1 MRRAAPVFTPP
12 PVPLDIRLM
21 NNTSALLLAVF
32 GGLALAALLGWF
44 GRQPVFSLKA
54 IRIDNE
60 LVHNNAVTLRANVAP
75 KLVGN
80 FFSVDLARTRA
91 AFESIPWVRH
101 AVVRREFPDRL
112 RVLVQEHQA
121 VAFWGAEA
129 DARLVNSYGE
139 VFEVNQGDIESDDL
153 PLLNGPQGQAALVLQ
168 GYRLVAPLVEKLDSS
183 LSLLELTG
191 RGTWRARLESGAVI
205 EMGLGS
211 PTDIQAR
218 MQRFVATVPQTASKF
233 GRDLEY
239 ADLRYENGYALK
251 LRGVT
256 TVGTGDKK
264 DRK

>member
-12 PVPLDIRLM
+12 PLPLDIRLM
-21 NNTSALLLAVF
+21 NNASALLLAVF

-60 LVHNNAVTLRANVAP
+60 LLHNNAVTLRANVAP
-75 KLVGN
+75 KLTGN

-129 DARLVNSYGE
+129 DTRLVNSHGE
-139 VFEVNQGDIESDDL
+139 VFEVNQGDVEPDDL
-153 PLLNGPQGQAALVLQ
+153 PLLNGPQGQAHLVLQ

-211 PTDIQAR
+211 PNDIQAR

-233 GRDLEY
+233 GRDLES

>member
-1 MRRAAPVFTPP
+1 MRRAAPVFAPP
-12 PVPLDIRLM
+12 PLPLDIRLM
-21 NNTSALLLAVF
+21 NNASALLLAVF

-54 IRIDNE
+54 IRLDNE
-60 LVHNNAVTLRANVAP
+60 LGHNNAVTLRANVAP

-121 VAFWGAEA
+121 VAFWGGEA
-129 DARLVNSYGE
+129 DVRLVNSYGE
-139 VFEVNQGDIESDDL
+139 VFEVNQGDVESDDL
-153 PLLNGPQGQAALVLQ
+153 PLLNGPQGQATLVLQ
-168 GYRLVAPLVEKLDSS
+168 GYRLVAPLVETLDSS

-211 PTDIQAR
+211 PADIQAR
-218 MQRFVATVPQTASKF
+218 MQRFVATVTQTASKF

-256 TVGTGDKK
+256 TVGAGDQKDKK
-264 DRK
+264 

>member
-1 MRRAAPVFTPP
+1 MRRAAPVFTSP

-21 NNTSALLLAVF
+21 NNAAALLLAVF

-75 KLVGN
+75 KLAGN

-112 RVLVQEHQA
+112 RVQVQEHQA
-121 VAFWGAEA
+121 VAFWGSEA
-129 DARLVNSYGE
+129 DVRLVNSYGE
-139 VFEVNQGDIESDDL
+139 VFEVNQGDVESDDL
-153 PLLNGPQGQAALVLQ
+153 PLLNGPQGQATLVLQ
-168 GYRLVAPLVEKLDSS
+168 GYRLIAPLVEKLDSS

-211 PTDIQAR
+211 PADIQAR
-218 MQRFVATVPQTASKF
+218 MQRFVGTVTQTASKF

-256 TVGTGDKK
+256 TVGTGEKK

>member
-1 MRRAAPVFTPP
+1 MRRFAPVFTAP

-21 NNTSALLLAVF
+21 NKLSAMLLTLF
-32 GGLALAALLGWF
+32 GGLALVALLGWL

-60 LVHNNAVTLRANVAP
+60 LLHNNAVTLRANVAP
-75 KLVGN
+75 KLSGN
-80 FFSVDLARTRA
+80 FFSIDLARTRA
-91 AFESIPWVRH
+91 AFETVPWVRH

-112 RVLVQEHQA
+112 RVTVQEHQA
-121 VAFWGAEA
+121 VAFWGSEA
-129 DARLVNSYGE
+129 DARLVNSFGE
-139 VFEVNQGDIESDDL
+139 IFEVNQGDVESDDL
-153 PLLNGPQGQAALVLQ
+153 PLLNGPQGQAARVLE
-168 GYRLVAPLVEKLDSS
+168 GYRLLAPLVETLDSS

-205 EMGLGS
+205 EMGQGS
-211 PTDIQAR
+211 PAEIQAR
-218 MQRFVATVPQTASKF
+218 MQRFIATVTQTVSKF
-233 GRDLEY
+233 GRDLES

-256 TVGTGDKK
+256 TVGIGDKK

>member
-1 MRRAAPVFTPP
+1 MRRAAPVFTSP

-21 NNTSALLLAVF
+21 NNVSALLVAVF

-44 GRQPVFSLKA
+44 GRQPVFSLKT
-54 IRIDNE
+54 IHIDNE
-60 LVHNNAVTLRANVAP
+60 LLHNNAVTLRANVAP
-75 KLVGN
+75 KLAGN

-91 AFESIPWVRH
+91 AFESIPWVRY

-129 DARLVNSYGE
+129 DSRLINSYGE
-139 VFEVNQGDIESDDL
+139 VFEVNQGDVESDDL

-211 PTDIQAR
+211 PADIQAR
-218 MQRFVATVPQTASKF
+218 MQRFVATVMQTSSKF
-233 GRDLEY
+233 GRDLES

-256 TVGTGDKK
+256 TVGIGDKK

>member
-21 NNTSALLLAVF
+21 NNASALLVAVF

-44 GRQPVFSLKA
+44 GRQPVFSLKT
-54 IRIDNE
+54 IHIDNE

-75 KLVGN
+75 KLAGN

-129 DARLVNSYGE
+129 DARLINS
-139 VFEVNQGDIESDDL
+139 
-153 PLLNGPQGQAALVLQ
+153 
-168 GYRLVAPLVEKLDSS
+168 
-183 LSLLELTG
+183 
-191 RGTWRARLESGAVI
+191 RARPRWCCRV
-205 EMGLGS
+205 
-211 PTDIQAR
+211 
-218 MQRFVATVPQTASKF
+218 TAWWH
-233 GRDLEY
+233 RW
-239 ADLRYENGYALK
+239 
-251 LRGVT
+251 
-256 TVGTGDKK
+256 
-264 DRK
+264 

>member
-21 NNTSALLLAVF
+21 NNASALLLAVF

-60 LVHNNAVTLRANVAP
+60 LLHNNAVTLRANVAP
-75 KLVGN
+75 KLAGN

-129 DARLVNSYGE
+129 DSRLINSYGE
-139 VFEVNQGDIESDDL
+139 VFEVNQGDVESDDL

-211 PTDIQAR
+211 PADIQAR
-218 MQRFVATVPQTASKF
+218 MQRFVATVTQTSSKF
-233 GRDLEY
+233 GRDLES

>member
-21 NNTSALLLAVF
+21 NNASALLVAVF

-44 GRQPVFSLKA
+44 GRQPVFSLKT
-54 IRIDNE
+54 IHIDNE

-75 KLVGN
+75 KLAGN

-129 DARLVNSYGE
+129 DSRLINSYGE
-139 VFEVNQGDIESDDL
+139 VFEVNQGDVESDDL

-211 PTDIQAR
+211 PADIQAR
-218 MQRFVATVPQTASKF
+218 MQRFVATVMQTSSKF
-233 GRDLEY
+233 GRDLES

-256 TVGTGDKK
+256 TVGIGDKK

>member
-21 NNTSALLLAVF
+21 NNASALLVAVF

-44 GRQPVFSLKA
+44 GRQPVFSLKT
-54 IRIDNE
+54 IHIDNE
-60 LVHNNAVTLRANVAP
+60 LLHNNAVTLRANVAP
-75 KLVGN
+75 KLAGN

-91 AFESIPWVRH
+91 AFESIPWVRY

-121 VAFWGAEA
+121 VAFWGSEA
-129 DARLVNSYGE
+129 DVRLVNSYGE
-139 VFEVNQGDIESDDL
+139 VFEVNQGDVESDDL

-211 PTDIQAR
+211 PADIQAR
-218 MQRFVATVPQTASKF
+218 MQRFVATVTQTASKF

-256 TVGTGDKK
+256 TLDIGDKK

>member
-1 MRRAAPVFTPP
+1 MRRPMPVFNTPP
-12 PVPLDIRLM
+12 LPLDIRLM
-21 NNTSALLLAVF
+21 NKASALLLAVL

-60 LVHNNAVTLRANVAP
+60 LLHNNAVTLRANVAP
-75 KLVGN
+75 QLSGN

-129 DARLVNSYGE
+129 DTRLVNSYGE
-139 VFEVNQGDIESDDL
+139 VFEVNQGDVESDDL

-168 GYRLVAPLVEKLDSS
+168 GYRLVAPLVETLDSS

-205 EMGLGS
+205 EMGQGS
-211 PTDIQAR
+211 PADIQAR
-218 MQRFVATVPQTASKF
+218 MQRFVATVTQASSKF
-233 GRDLEY
+233 GRDLES

-256 TVGTGDKK
+256 TVGIGDKK

>member
-1 MRRAAPVFTPP
+1 MRRPVPVFTPP

-21 NNTSALLLAVF
+21 NNVSALLVAVF

-44 GRQPVFSLKA
+44 GRQPVFSLKT
-54 IRIDNE
+54 IHIDNE
-60 LVHNNAVTLRANVAP
+60 LLHNNAVTLRANVAP
-75 KLVGN
+75 KLAGN

-91 AFESIPWVRH
+91 AFESIPWVRY

-129 DARLVNSYGE
+129 DSRLINSYGE
-139 VFEVNQGDIESDDL
+139 VFEVNQGDVESDDL

-211 PTDIQAR
+211 PADIQAR
-218 MQRFVATVPQTASKF
+218 MQRFVATVMQTSSKF
-233 GRDLEY
+233 GRDLES

-256 TVGTGDKK
+256 TVGIGDKK